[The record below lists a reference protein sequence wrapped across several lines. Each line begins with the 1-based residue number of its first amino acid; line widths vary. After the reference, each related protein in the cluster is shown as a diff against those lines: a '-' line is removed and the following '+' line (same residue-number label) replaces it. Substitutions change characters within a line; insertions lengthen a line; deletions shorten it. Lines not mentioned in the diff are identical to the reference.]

1 MLGIFHRRTAC
12 SCSEDSV
19 NWSWPFTRAHEQ
31 YHDLIVTTVTCM
43 KHPWS
48 VRLYDP
54 KQMRFMKAAEERTI
68 QRQIQA
74 DADQAHHTNVHAAMA
89 GL

>member
-12 SCSEDSV
+12 SCSENSM
-19 NWSWPFTRAHEQ
+19 NWSWPLTRVHER
-31 YHDLIVTTVTCM
+31 YHHLTVTTVTCM

-54 KQMRFMKAAEERTI
+54 KQMRFVKAAEERKI

-74 DADQAHHTNVHAAMA
+74 GADQVHQANVHAVIA
-89 GL
+89 GI